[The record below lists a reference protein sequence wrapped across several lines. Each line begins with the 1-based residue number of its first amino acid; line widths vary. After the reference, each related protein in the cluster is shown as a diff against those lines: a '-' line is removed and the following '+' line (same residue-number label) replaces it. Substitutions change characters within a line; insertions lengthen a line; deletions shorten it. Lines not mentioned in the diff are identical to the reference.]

1 MVAKKVSGPTRTGN
15 LVRAAAGVSALAI
28 TGQLTLVATI
38 PVLTRLYSPEDF
50 GIFTIYL
57 SIVNILGSIAGLRFG
72 TSLYVVEDKAR
83 ALVALKLTL
92 LAVCATA
99 SLVLGAG
106 YLLSEATPAQ
116 LRHLAYLVPVGM
128 AAVGLA
134 DAMNCW
140 CLRFN
145 HIRDFGMGRL
155 ILPASM
161 AVLQVSFGLA
171 HLGGDAMIRAHI
183 LSQVVLIAFLGTR
196 LLKWEDICAITQA
209 PWRAVVATARREYKF
224 PLFELPSALAGFAI
238 INLPAIFIGSLFGTA
253 FAGHFG
259 VAARLVTGPVTLI
272 ALPLSNVFVAEASK
286 GFDHRHLLGTAH
298 GLLLVAA
305 GLISMP
311 VLVLGFVSPHL
322 VVPLLGPSWM
332 PTGQIMTAL
341 AFMCAAQ
348 ALSTPIQEVPTL
360 FRRQELRLLV
370 DISRALLVF
379 GPLLIG
385 AHLGHDPLQVIYMM
399 AAGGATGYALGIAAS
414 LFLLNGRGAQRTS
427 GATIKEPV

>member
-1 MVAKKVSGPTRTGN
+1 MVAKTVAGPTRIGN
-15 LVRAAAGVSALAI
+15 LVRTAAGVSALAI
-28 TGQLTLVATI
+28 TGQLTLVAAI

-72 TSLYVVEDKAR
+72 SSLYVVEDRAR
-83 ALVALKLTL
+83 ARVTLKLTL

-99 SLVLGAG
+99 SFVLAAG
-106 YLLSEATPAQ
+106 SLLSGAVPER
-116 LRHLAYLVPVGM
+116 LCHLAYLIPVGM
-128 AAVGLA
+128 AGAGLA

-140 CLRFN
+140 SLRFN

-161 AVLQVSFGLA
+161 ALLQVGFGLA
-171 HLGGDAMIRAHI
+171 HLGGDAMVQAHI
-183 LSQVVLIAFLGTR
+183 LSQAVLIAFLGAR
-196 LLKWEDICAITQA
+196 LLKWEDVRGIAQA
-209 PWRAVVATARREYKF
+209 PWRAVVATAQREYKF

-286 GFDHRHLLGTAH
+286 GSDHRHLLSTAH

-305 GLISMP
+305 TLIAVP
-311 VLVLGFVSPHL
+311 VLGLGFIAPHV
-322 VVPLLGPSWM
+322 VVPLLGQSWM
-332 PTGQIMTAL
+332 PAGQIMTAL

-348 ALSTPIQEVPTL
+348 ALSTPVQEVPTL
-360 FRRQELRLLV
+360 FRRQEVRLLV
-370 DISRALLVF
+370 DVARALLVF
-379 GPLLIG
+379 APLLIG
-385 AHLGHDPLQVIYMM
+385 AHLGYDPFQVIYLM
-399 AAGGATGYALGIAAS
+399 AAGGTVGYALAIAAS
-414 LFLLNGRGAQRTS
+414 LFLLNSEGRPRGA
-427 GATIKEPV
+427 GATIKQPL

>member
-1 MVAKKVSGPTRTGN
+1 MTAKAATGRTRTGA
-15 LVRAAAGVSALAI
+15 LVRAAAGVSALAL
-28 TGQLTLVATI
+28 TGQLTLVAAI

-57 SIVNILGSIAGLRFG
+57 SIVNILGAIAGLRFS
-72 TSLYVVEDKAR
+72 TSLYVVEDKAQ

-92 LAVCATA
+92 VAICATT
-99 SLVLGAG
+99 SIVLAAG
-106 YLLSEATPAQ
+106 YLLSPVIPERLQ
-116 LRHLAYLVPVGM
+116 HLAYLVPVGM
-128 AAVGLA
+128 AGIGVA

-145 HIRDFGMGRL
+145 HMRDFGMGRL

-161 AVLQVSFGLA
+161 ALLQVGFGLA
-171 HLGGDAMIRAHI
+171 RLGDDAMVQAHI
-183 LSQVVLIAFLGTR
+183 LSQAVLIAFLCGR
-196 LLKWEDICAITQA
+196 LLKPDDIRRIMQTSWASIA
-209 PWRAVVATARREYKF
+209 AMARREYKF

-286 GFDHRHLLGTAH
+286 GLDRQHLLGTAF
-298 GLLLVAA
+298 GLLVVAT
-305 GLISMP
+305 GLIALP
-311 VLVLGFVSPHL
+311 VLGVGFVSPYV

-332 PTGQIMTAL
+332 PTGQIMAAL
-341 AFMCAAQ
+341 AIMCAAQ
-348 ALSTPIQEVPTL
+348 SLSTPIQEVPTL

-370 DISRALLVF
+370 DLVRALFVF
-379 GPLLIG
+379 APLLIG
-385 AHLGHDPLQVIYMM
+385 AHLGHDPLQVIFVM
-399 AAGGATGYALGIAAS
+399 AAGGATGYALGIAVA
-414 LFLLNGRGAQRTS
+414 LHLLNGPGGAQRS
-427 GATIKEPV
+427 ATGINRRV